1 MLIIKK
7 EASIMAGYEE
17 NDEYVYDKVREAYE
31 RHRRYSERKEKVY
44 VKRPSEQAT
53 YKSKKGGD
61 NHEWKT
67 KC

>member
-1 MLIIKK
+1 
-7 EASIMAGYEE
+7 MAGYEE

-61 NHEWKT
+61 KNE
-67 KC
+67 